1 VKDPIKNKKTIL
13 ITGGAGFIGSHLVKR
28 LARLGF
34 KIVVVDNL
42 NNYYSP
48 KLKQD
53 RLKIF
58 LKDCDFDFY
67 KIDISDY
74 RALKKIFV
82 KYKFDVVC
90 HLAAQAGVRYSLVN
104 PWVYERANVLGTLN
118 LLELLKEQ
126 KRGKLVFASS
136 SSVYGANKKLPF
148 SERDQV
154 DRPISLYA
162 ATKKSNELMAYAYH
176 QLFGLPMVGLRFF
189 TVYGPWGRPDMACF
203 KFADLMRRGQV
214 IEIYNFGQMAR
225 DFTYVDDIIDGLVAA
240 IRKDFKFE
248 IFNLGNN
255 RPEKLN
261 KLVAL
266 LEKNLGRVAK
276 KRKLPLQAGD
286 VTETWA
292 DISKAK
298 KQLGYQPKIS
308 LEKGLKK
315 FTDWYKDYYQVSQAI
330 E

>member
-1 VKDPIKNKKTIL
+1 M
-13 ITGGAGFIGSHLVKR
+13 
-28 LARLGF
+28 
-34 KIVVVDNL
+34 VVDNL

>member
-1 VKDPIKNKKTIL
+1 VKAKQKIL
-13 ITGGAGFIGSHLVKR
+13 VTGGAGFIGSHLVKR